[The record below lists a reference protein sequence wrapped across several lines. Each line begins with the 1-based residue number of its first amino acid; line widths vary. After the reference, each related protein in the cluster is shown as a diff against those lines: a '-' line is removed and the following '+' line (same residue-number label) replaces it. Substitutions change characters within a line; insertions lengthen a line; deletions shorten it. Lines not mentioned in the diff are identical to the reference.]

1 MDTKKKTTNRQGTKP
16 ITTVREG
23 AIGASIFVAQSPDGN
38 QSHYFTMSRC
48 WKNQTSGQFKY
59 TDRMYPRNAEAV
71 ARVAEMAAKKC
82 SELDAGIDQDGSA
95 MTSTATPGAAASEQQ
110 AAL

>member
-1 MDTKKKTTNRQGTKP
+1 MDTKNKTNPKQGTKP
-16 ITTVREG
+16 VATVREG

-71 ARVAEMAAKKC
+71 AKVAEMAAQKC
-82 SELDAGIDQDGSA
+82 SELDAGIDQDASA
-95 MTSTATPGAAASEQQ
+95 MTSPTTLEPRASEQ

>member
-1 MDTKKKTTNRQGTKP
+1 
-16 ITTVREG
+16 
-23 AIGASIFVAQSPDGN
+23 
-38 QSHYFTMSRC
+38 MSRC

-82 SELDAGIDQDGSA
+82 SELDAGLDQMHAALTATAKLEAGSA
-95 MTSTATPGAAASEQQ
+95 
-110 AAL
+110 L

>member
-1 MDTKKKTTNRQGTKP
+1 MDSKTKTKQSTRP
-16 ITTVREG
+16 IATVREG

-71 ARVAEMAAKKC
+71 ARVAGMAAEKC
-82 SELDAGIDQDGSA
+82 SELDTGIDEA
-95 MTSTATPGAAASEQQ
+95 ATANSNPLRTDSNELVSQ
-110 AAL
+110 